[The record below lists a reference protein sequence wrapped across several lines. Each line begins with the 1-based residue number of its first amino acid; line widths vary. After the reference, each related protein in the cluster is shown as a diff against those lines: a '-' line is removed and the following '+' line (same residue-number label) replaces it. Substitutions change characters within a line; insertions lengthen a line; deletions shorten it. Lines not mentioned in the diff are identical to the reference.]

1 MLIFDAYNEAKFATH
16 RHHTIH
22 GICLISKFPRLQN
35 IGPLIFEFIMKPN
48 SPCCYSKYIYIIK
61 SLIFLN
67 FEILQTVVEYG
78 NFDI

>member
-35 IGPLIFEFIMKPN
+35 IGPLIFDFYNEAKFTVLLHQ
-48 SPCCYSKYIYIIK
+48 IYIHNK
-61 SLIFLN
+61 
-67 FEILQTVVEYG
+67 IL
-78 NFDI
+78 DIS